1 MDDNKRQ
8 GRSMAKNN
16 KNKQESEGMKVV
28 TSLTFNNDL
37 DPDKNLMSLANAV
50 GRLPKNRGIPLTSLC
65 RNRLERV
72 LEEELRI
79 ETQATREPV
88 HNKQVEII
96 G

>member
-1 MDDNKRQ
+1 
-8 GRSMAKNN
+8 MAKN
-16 KNKQESEGMKVV
+16 KNGQEQKGMKVV

-50 GRLPKNRGIPLTSLC
+50 GRLPKNRGIPLTSLI

-72 LEEELRI
+72 LEDELRVERI
-79 ETQATREPV
+79 EMCSTESAGIQ
-88 HNKQVEII
+88 HQ